1 MGPPLLDA
9 LVDAVIERLLDE
21 HGAVSVREA
30 LSAIALAYV
39 AELDDSQKIEVH
51 SQLFT
56 GAIGARIVG
65 RVVFP
70 GDLVNVS
77 VNGEPGLARL
87 APERKLD
94 A

>member
-1 MGPPLLDA
+1 VSAPILDA
-9 LVDAVIERLLDE
+9 LVDSVLERLLDE
-21 HGAVSVREA
+21 RGAVSVREA

-39 AELDDSQKIEVH
+39 AELDDSQKLEVQ

-70 GDLVNVS
+70 GNLVNVT
-77 VNGEPGLARL
+77 VGGEPGLARR